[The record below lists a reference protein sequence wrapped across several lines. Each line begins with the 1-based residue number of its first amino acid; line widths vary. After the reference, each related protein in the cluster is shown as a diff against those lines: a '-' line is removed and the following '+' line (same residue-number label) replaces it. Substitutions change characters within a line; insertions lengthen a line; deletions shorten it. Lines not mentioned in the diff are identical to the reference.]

1 MMLIR
6 QNGIARE
13 KDSGCSKI
21 WGVSNYKVWDSQCC
35 LCRFFWTEGELLF
48 SYFSTSKICLT
59 GSWEQ

>member
-35 LCRFFWTEGELLF
+35 LCRFFLDRGGASFFLF
-48 SYFSTSKICLT
+48 FN
-59 GSWEQ
+59 Q